1 MRTDVIIE
9 SLLESE
15 GNKENQDDKSNR
27 VDLLVRTRE
36 QEQIIIEVQ
45 ATMEWDYLSRLL
57 YGTSKAITEY
67 IQAGQ
72 PYRHIRKIISVSIL
86 FLI

>member
-1 MRTDVIIE
+1 MTGQLNIYYAIKANFDILEGFYPSYCTDVIIE

-57 YGTSKAITEY
+57 WN
-67 IQAGQ
+67 
-72 PYRHIRKIISVSIL
+72 
-86 FLI
+86 F